1 LHKIIARKILDKL
14 FKGDPK
20 MKRNGS
26 LALLTI
32 LFAGLVGCTSAPDRI
47 IYKEYA
53 GYNYCHMK
61 IETSSNPA
69 NPTQREVIDFYGA
82 CDEHPSDI
90 TAYRFA
96 RDYRE

>member
-61 IETSSNPA
+61 IETSSDPA

-96 RDYRE
+96 RDYKE

>member
-1 LHKIIARKILDKL
+1 
-14 FKGDPK
+14 
-20 MKRNGS
+20 MKRKGS
-26 LALLTI
+26 LASLI
-32 LFAGLVGCTSAPDRI
+32 VLFAGLVGCTAAPDRI

-61 IETSSNPA
+61 IETSTDPGNPI
-69 NPTQREVIDFYGA
+69 QREVIDFYGA

-90 TAYRFA
+90 AAYRFG

>member
-1 LHKIIARKILDKL
+1 
-14 FKGDPK
+14 
-20 MKRNGS
+20 MKRKGS
-26 LALLTI
+26 LVLLTI
-32 LFAGLVGCTSAPDRI
+32 LFAALVGCTAAPDRI

-69 NPTQREVIDFYGA
+69 NPIQREVVDFYGA
-82 CDEHPSDI
+82 CDERPSDI
-90 TAYRFA
+90 TAHRFA